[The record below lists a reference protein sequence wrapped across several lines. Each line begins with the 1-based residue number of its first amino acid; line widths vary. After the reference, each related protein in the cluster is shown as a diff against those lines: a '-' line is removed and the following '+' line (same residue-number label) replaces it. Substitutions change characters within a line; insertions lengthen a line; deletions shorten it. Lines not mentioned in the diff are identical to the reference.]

1 MGATMTDVGF
11 PVFQIFGVWVLS
23 VAILL
28 LCNALARR
36 KPSGWDAAETDHDC

>member
-36 KPSGWDAAETDHDC
+36 KPNGWNATETDHD

>member
-1 MGATMTDVGF
+1 MGLLVI
-11 PVFQIFGVWVLS
+11 QIFGVWVLS

-36 KPSGWDAAETDHDC
+36 KPNGWDAAETDHDC